1 MASLWGSKFFS
12 GADVLINFDAVDLK
26 YFHVLLSV
34 HPL

>member
-12 GADVLINFDAVDLK
+12 GADVLINFSEEALK
-26 YFHVLLSV
+26 YFNVLLSV